1 MSQLVLDS
9 GGVTRLAR
17 RNADAL
23 ARIQAFRRQ
32 GLWPP
37 VVPSVVLVE
46 CLTGKQRSDANINR
60 FLKTCEIL
68 ERVPEEVA
76 RRAAS
81 LRGQAQKGSAVD
93 ALVVAAAE
101 PGGDVLSGDLGD
113 LRALAAHAVAVSVHR
128 A

>member
-1 MSQLVLDS
+1 LSQLVLDS

-23 ARIQAFRRQ
+23 APIQAFRRQ
-32 GLWPP
+32 NLWPP
-37 VVPSVVLVE
+37 VVPSIVLVE
-46 CLTGKQRSDANINR
+46 CLTGKQRADANINR

-68 ERVPEEVA
+68 ERVPEEIA

-81 LRGQAQKGSAVD
+81 LRAQAKRGSAVA

-113 LRALAAHAVAVSVHR
+113 LRALAAHAVDVSVHR